1 MILHPQIVKQLLL
14 RLKSTIYLSWPKRGR
29 STHNNNN
36 SRISLSKAFQTCYK
50 LFITECNNLKTEIA
64 DLPR

>member
-29 STHNNNN
+29 LHIT
-36 SRISLSKAFQTCYK
+36 IITVEFQLSKAFQTCYK